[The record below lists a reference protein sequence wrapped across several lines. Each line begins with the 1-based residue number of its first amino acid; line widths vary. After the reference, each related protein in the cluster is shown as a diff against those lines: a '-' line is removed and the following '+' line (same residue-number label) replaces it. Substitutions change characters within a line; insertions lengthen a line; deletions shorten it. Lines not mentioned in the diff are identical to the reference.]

1 MSLSE
6 YSRHRNV
13 HRSHISRLASS
24 GVLVLHRTAR
34 GKRLVDV
41 ARSDAIL
48 NDVPA
53 VDEQPTHP
61 AAAGQP
67 ARPSYAEART
77 IFMIYSAKLR
87 RMEFEAASAKMLE
100 REPVVRRIAE
110 HLDAC
115 REGFAAMVDRVTPA
129 VTAEKDVRKVR
140 LLLREAIVAELHRLA
155 DLLGG
160 RATAS
165 APPEAK

>member
-1 MSLSE
+1 M
-6 YSRHRNV
+6 

-24 GVLVLHRTAR
+24 GVLVLRRTTR

-48 NDVPA
+48 NDVP
-53 VDEQPTHP
+53 VVEEEPTRP

-77 IFMIYSAKLR
+77 IFMIYSAKLK
-87 RMEFEAASAKMLE
+87 RMEFEAAAAKLIE

-115 REGFAAMVDRVTPA
+115 RQGLAAMVDRVTPA
-129 VTAEKDVRKVR
+129 VAAERDVRKVR
-140 LLLREAIVAELHRLA
+140 LLLYEAIVAELQRLA
-155 DLLGG
+155 DLLRG
-160 RATAS
+160 RPATG
-165 APPEAK
+165 APPEQ